1 MSKKEDAKTWL
12 RTVAAKHLASN
23 ARKYTFAVVANEA
36 AINSTLGL
44 QVDIKPAEG
53 KVVDGNHEWLLVKT
67 ARSEFMVI
75 EKALLLPHEVPDI
88 GATIRVTPYHRRRFD
103 GSLVGAPEESVTET
117 GLRSRSFLLGDSD
130 SRIPIDKASLKSTYL
145 KEMIEQ
151 ISKLPVGDGIRN
163 IGNALVD
170 ASGGNPAL
178 LGFTDSAD
186 KDAATIRPGL
196 QFAIDTGK
204 FKGELW
210 IEYDRA
216 MDYYDLILVKSGAN
230 PQRIENV
237 DFMSMGK
244 QIVNLVDDGAWRMAR
259 VEILKA
265 APAKKLAPAFTGQEP
280 AYSF

>member
-1 MSKKEDAKTWL
+1 MSKKEDAKNWL
-12 RTVAAKHLASN
+12 RTVAANHLASN

-36 AINSTLGL
+36 AINSTFGL

-75 EKALLLPHEVPDI
+75 EKALLLLHEVPDI

-103 GSLVGAPEESVTET
+103 GSLVGAPEESVTAT
-117 GLRSRSFLLGDSD
+117 GFRSRSFLLGDSD

-151 ISKLPVGDGIRN
+151 ISRLPVGDGIRN

-170 ASGGNPAL
+170 AGGGSPGL
-178 LGFTDSAD
+178 VGYAD
-186 KDAATIRPGL
+186 PEDGDAATIRPKL
-196 QFAIDTGK
+196 TFAINTRE
-204 FKGELW
+204 FQGELT
-210 IEYDRA
+210 IELNRA
-216 MDYYDLILVKSGAN
+216 IDYYEIVLVQNGIEQK
-230 PQRIENV
+230 RVENV
-237 DFMSMGK
+237 DFESLGR
-244 QIVNLVDDGAWRMAR
+244 QIVYLVDDEVWRMAR

-265 APAKKLAPAFTGQEP
+265 APTKKLAPAFAGQEP
-280 AYSF
+280 TYSF